1 MHPFPFKTT
10 ASGTNNEKSPSSN
23 MKQKSEDVTPNTTD
37 NHVTVGESSGYEET
51 KDDSYRDQP
60 RASASD
66 HGNECSFD
74 KSTQHEAVSY
84 THLTL
89 PTKRIV

>member
-51 KDDSYRDQP
+51 RDDSYRDQP

-66 HGNECSFD
+66 HGNECAFD
-74 KSTQHEAVSY
+74 NSTPHEEGMIEL
-84 THLTL
+84 LTCW
-89 PTKRIV
+89 